1 MISGLKKARSELI
14 RVVSL
19 GLEDCQPD
27 VNGVRFPARRT
38 QSEISFPEETYLDK
52 DLSRE
57 DFWSRFRVE
66 KLVAELER
74 KQIDVI
80 WEFGGGDGR
89 VSIPLVSNGFGVISV
104 EPLYSGCVKV
114 AKHGIPIFCGT
125 IQDLR
130 LPKGILPAIGFFD
143 VLEHIKNEAEFLNEV
158 HRCLDTNGRIFLT
171 VPAHQWLF
179 SNHDLALGH
188 FRRYSKAA
196 LEERLLSAG
205 FKVEKIGFLFSV
217 LVLPAFFLRRI
228 PFVFGKK
235 REVKQV
241 LDCAETVLRL
251 PKILNEML
259 LALSRIES
267 KLRIPVGLSLFAVAK
282 KS

>member
-1 MISGLKKARSELI
+1 MISGLKKARSEII
-14 RVVSL
+14 RAVSL

-27 VNGVRFPARRT
+27 SNGVRFPAQRT
-38 QSEISFPEETYLDK
+38 QTEISFPEETYLDE

-66 KLVAELER
+66 TLVAELER

-80 WEFGGGDGR
+80 WELGGGDGR
-89 VSIPLVSNGFGVISV
+89 VSIPLISNGLGVISV

-114 AKHGIPIFCGT
+114 AKYGIPVFCGT
-125 IQDLR
+125 IQDLK

-143 VLEHIKNEAEFLNEV
+143 VLEHIENDAEFLNEV
-158 HRCLDTNGRIFLT
+158 HRCLATNGRIFLT
-171 VPAHQWLF
+171 VPAHQWLY
-179 SNHDLALGH
+179 SNHDVALGH

-205 FKVEKIGFLFSV
+205 FVVEKIGFLFSL
-217 LVLPAFFLRRI
+217 LVIPALFLRRI

-235 REVKQV
+235 LEVKQV

-251 PKILNEML
+251 PKVLNEML
-259 LALSRIES
+259 LTLSRIES
-267 KLRIPVGLSLFAVAK
+267 KLRLPVGLSLFAVAK
-282 KS
+282 KT